1 VILCCFPQI
10 LDGRIAVN
18 GKLVTTLGA
27 RVDPKRD
34 TLCVDGKKV
43 GLGMVQQPHWVAVNK
58 PKSVLTTAR
67 DGNNRETVVKLIP
80 AADELRLV
88 PVGGMDRSDTGL
100 LLLTNEVDWIH
111 PLTHPSFPHRDVY
124 EVTASGAPSD
134 HDLTSLPD
142 ETDSGTRAGTY
153 KVELLDVDRRQG
165 MCKLRVSMD
174 HRRPRQLED
183 LIGNLGCTLVSSKR
197 LEFAG
202 IKLRGLKRGQWRE
215 LTPGEVATVKASAG
229 KRTPDSPTEVPPTAL
244 VRGAVRERE
253 PTSLA
258 WKRKFIRKGSEK
270 VTADSGMQ
278 RVKRAVGRGER
289 VSSATM
295 KKFTTKGSGKM
306 TADRGKDDYPT
317 QLDKRAVRRGERG
330 SSAPTKKFTRK
341 GSGKMTT
348 DSGVDVH
355 PTQFVKQAVRR
366 GERASSAPVRKFTR
380 KGSGK

>member
-1 VILCCFPQI
+1 VIPCCFLQI

-34 TLCVDGKKV
+34 TLCVDGKKI
-43 GLGMVQQPHWVAVNK
+43 GFGMVQQPHWVAVNK
-58 PKSVLTTAR
+58 PKSVLTTVR
-67 DGNNRETVVKLIP
+67 DENNRETVVKLIP

-111 PLTHPSFPHRDVY
+111 RLTHPSFPHRDVY

-134 HDLTSLPD
+134 KDLTSLPD
-142 ETDSGTRAGTY
+142 ETDSGTTTGTY

-174 HRRPRQLED
+174 HRRPRQLEE
-183 LIGNLGCTLVSSKR
+183 LIERLGCTLVSSKR

-229 KRTPDSPTEVPPTAL
+229 KRTPDSRTEVPPTPL
-244 VRGAVRERE
+244 VRGTMGERE
-253 PTSLA
+253 STSQA
-258 WKRKFIRKGSEK
+258 SKRKFVGKGPGK
-270 VTADSGMQ
+270 VPT
-278 RVKRAVGRGER
+278 RGRD
-289 VSSATM
+289 VH
-295 KKFTTKGSGKM
+295 
-306 TADRGKDDYPT
+306 PT
-317 QLDKRAVRRGERG
+317 QLDKRAVRPAEPG
-330 SSAPTKKFTRK
+330 SSPPVRQFIR
-341 GSGKMTT
+341 GSGKATAGRGT
-348 DSGVDVH
+348 DTH
-355 PTQFVKQAVRR
+355 PTQFVKRAVRL
-366 GERASSAPVRKFTR
+366 GEPGSSTPTRKFVEN
-380 KGSGK
+380 GSGKVSSRTAQVGGDGRTRTKSFSPRRKY